1 MSPELQVGVCKNLLA
16 DKLVSSLR
24 STLSAS
30 FSPSS
35 VFWTSQLRPGQC
47 GIVLQP
53 LLQSCQSPVGSGCV
67 HSGSWRSRGDAL
79 PRRSSS
85 TVCSRA
91 DRSSSKVSM
100 ACFSLLSLLRS
111 FSMVA
116 SRLWILPFATWRIKE
131 MRIQLP
137 VITQGG
143 IQHALAVQPW
153 EHSGTVFRQGWVYG
167 LSSVLATQEGNSHSL
182 RVGGPGP

>member
-1 MSPELQVGVCKNLLA
+1 MSPELQVGVRKNLLA
-16 DKLVSSLR
+16 DKPVSSLR

-53 LLQSCQSPVGSGCV
+53 LLQSCQSPVGSSCV
-67 HSGSWRSRGDAL
+67 HSGSRRSRGDAL

-137 VITQGG
+137 VITQEGSST
-143 IQHALAVQPW
+143 
-153 EHSGTVFRQGWVYG
+153 HSQSSLGSTLEPCFSRDESTVYHQFWPHRKAIRTLCG
-167 LSSVLATQEGNSHSL
+167 
-182 RVGGPGP
+182 